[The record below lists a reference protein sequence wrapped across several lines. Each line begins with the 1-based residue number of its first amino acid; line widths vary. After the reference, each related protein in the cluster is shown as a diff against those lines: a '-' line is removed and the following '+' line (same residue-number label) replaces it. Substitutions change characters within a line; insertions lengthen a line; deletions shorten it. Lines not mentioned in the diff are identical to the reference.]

1 MAQPTS
7 DFEPEKLDS
16 EPAMLSSTSPSL
28 DSEPKVLSSKSQ
40 LLDSEP
46 AVIRATSPRL
56 DFEPEVMSSTSP
68 PSDSEPAVLSS
79 TSPPLYSEP
88 AVLDAK
94 ATLESALSRQTIKS
108 LFPPAVENPFM
119 QHTRISAWR
128 WASIVLLGTVL
139 VPVRASCIAFLFIFL
154 WPVAVLSTIGRRAQP
169 TKPAKNWRRLMQPTL
184 KFLFQVTF
192 FLAGFLVKVKGKKAT
207 RDEARIF
214 VAAPHS
220 SFFDAIACVV
230 AGLPSVVSASQN
242 VNIPVA
248 GRFLLSTQPV
258 LVTRDDP
265 NSRRTT
271 REEILQRVTSNRKW
285 PQILIFPEGVCTNR
299 SCLVTFKLGAFSPG
313 VPVQP
318 VLLRYPNP
326 LDTVTWTWQGFTG
339 FQACMLTLSQPFTR
353 VEVEFMPVYI
363 PNIQERKDPVLFAN
377 TVRIIMA
384 NALGVPVTDH
394 TYEDCRLMISAG
406 NLQLPMEA
414 GLVEFT
420 KISHNLK
427 LDWDNIH
434 QCLDKYAEI
443 AVASKGGKIGIE
455 EFANY
460 LKLPISEPLQQLFA
474 LFDRNKDGTIDFRE
488 YVIGLTVL
496 CNPVNTEKIL
506 QMSFKLFDLDKDG
519 FITEQE
525 LAAILQAAFG
535 VPDLDVSTLFR
546 EIAGPDSDHISYRTF
561 KKFALKHPVYAKLFS
576 SYLDLQAAY
585 VYSLPQPVQA

>member
-1 MAQPTS
+1 
-7 DFEPEKLDS
+7 
-16 EPAMLSSTSPSL
+16 
-28 DSEPKVLSSKSQ
+28 
-40 LLDSEP
+40 
-46 AVIRATSPRL
+46 
-56 DFEPEVMSSTSP
+56 
-68 PSDSEPAVLSS
+68 
-79 TSPPLYSEP
+79 
-88 AVLDAK
+88 
-94 ATLESALSRQTIKS
+94 
-108 LFPPAVENPFM
+108 
-119 QHTRISAWR
+119 
-128 WASIVLLGTVL
+128 IVLMGTVL
-139 VPVRASCIAFLFIFL
+139 VPVRVSCIAFLFIFL
-154 WPVAVLSTIGRRAQP
+154 WPVAALSTIGRRAQP
-169 TKPAKNWRRLMQPTL
+169 TKPAKHWRRLMRPTL

-207 RDEARIF
+207 RDEARLF

-271 REEILQRVTSNRKW
+271 REEILKRVTSNRKW

-339 FQACMLTLSQPFTR
+339 FQACILTLSQPFTR

-363 PNIQERKDPVLFAN
+363 PNTQEKRDPVLFAN

-420 KISHNLK
+420 KVSQNLK

-460 LKLPISEPLQQLFA
+460 LKLPLSEPLQQLFA

-525 LAAILQAAFG
+525 LAAILRAAFG
-535 VPDLDVSTLFR
+535 VPDLDVSTLFQ

-561 KKFALKHPVYAKLFS
+561 KTFALKHPVYAKLFS